1 MSDESK
7 PGFVGALRS
16 ATVLFKEVMQ
26 SVLIMVLALFA
37 IATYANPPWAHQQ
50 LRRMGFDIKEIS
62 VAGIKLVVSQSFT
75 LAGELAEAEQSLASA
90 RDALKAAGATGDSAH
105 AALTTAIQR
114 VSGAQAALVA
124 QENGTKKLQE
134 KAGVQPVLPAW
145 AWVTVGRLTESG
157 QLQPA
162 ARIDARGTRIDKGQV
177 RQVTLRQAAIVRDE
191 DTCTRTDIA
200 NAAPPS
206 AEEMQRVVMLM
217 NQGRYEATE
226 THTCPS
232 IGGGRILSAR
242 IAVTADRVRLS
253 AFEDAKR

>member
-37 IATYANPPWAHQQ
+37 IATWANPPWAHQQ

-75 LAGELAEAEQSLASA
+75 LANELAEAEQSLASA
-90 RDALKAAGATGDSAH
+90 RDALKAAGATGEPAK
-105 AALTTAIQR
+105 ALNAAIQR

-124 QENGTKKLQE
+124 QENGTRKLQE
-134 KAGVQPVLPAW
+134 KAGVQPGPPAS

-162 ARIDARGTRIDKGQV
+162 ARIDARGTTIERGEV
-177 RQVTLRQAAIVRDE
+177 RRVALRQAAIVRDQ
-191 DTCTRTDIA
+191 DDCTRTDIA
-200 NAAPPS
+200 NVVAPS
-206 AEEMQRVVMLM
+206 AQELQRVVMLLK
-217 NQGRYEATE
+217 QDTYEATE
-226 THTCPS
+226 THSCPS